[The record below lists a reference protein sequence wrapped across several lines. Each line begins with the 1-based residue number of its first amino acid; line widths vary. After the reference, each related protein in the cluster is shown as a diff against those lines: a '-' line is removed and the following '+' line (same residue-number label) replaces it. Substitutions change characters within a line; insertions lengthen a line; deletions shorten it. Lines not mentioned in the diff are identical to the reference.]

1 MKVFISYARE
11 DIETAKKLYHDLKR
25 AGISPWMDK
34 QDLLPG
40 QNWRV
45 MISKA
50 IQESK
55 YFLAVLSSYSLTKR
69 GFVQKELKMALDIL
83 DEFPA
88 EDIFLIPIR
97 IEDCNPEDEKLKYL
111 HWADFFPSYEDG
123 LSQILRVL
131 APDYRAETVLQAP
144 NISDKPAPQVQKPKY
159 QLRKEPMTVSDEEAK
174 SKFRLDKDWRPLEY
188 IQNDFK
194 DNGDG
199 TIMDYATGLMWQKS
213 DLPSYLYLKCLSGDP
228 EGIERLNLPD
238 GYLKN
243 MPAYIERLNREKFA
257 GYSDWRRPTVDE
269 LKSLLTPKKMNGY
282 LYIAPIFDK
291 KQLYCWTSDTR
302 ASGGAW
308 SVRFDEGVVSWFR
321 GSSSYVRAV
330 RSI

>member
-55 YFLAVLSSYSLTKR
+55 YFLAVLSSHSLTKR

-97 IEDCNPEDEKLKYL
+97 IEDCKPEDEKLKYL

-131 APDYRAETVLQAP
+131 APDQRVET
-144 NISDKPAPQVQKPKY
+144 APQPQAQKPKY
-159 QLRKEPMTVSDEEAK
+159 QLRKNPIKVSDDEFK
-174 SKFRLDKDWRPLEY
+174 KVFGLDENQRPLEY
-188 IQNDFK
+188 IQNDFR
-194 DNGDG
+194 DNGDD
-199 TIMDYATGLMWQKS
+199 TITDHATGLMWQKS
-213 DLPSYLYLKCLSGDP
+213 GSDK
-228 EGIERLNLPD
+228 RLT
-238 GYLKN
+238 YKKVK
-243 MPAYIERLNREKFA
+243 AYIQEINSRNFA
-257 GYSDWRRPTVDE
+257 GYSDWRLPTVDE
-269 LKSLLTPKKMNGY
+269 LKSLLTPEKQSNDM
-282 LYIAPIFDK
+282 YIDPIFDE
-291 KQLYCWTSDTR
+291 KQWWCWTSDTC
-302 ASGGAW
+302 ASGVAW
-308 SVRFDEGVVSWFR
+308 LVYFVITYVVR
-321 GSSSYVRAV
+321 GSPFINHYVRAV
-330 RSI
+330 RSGQ